1 METCDSARHDLMTL
15 QTTLKLLSVYQPRA
29 IVCTQWN
36 ICFVSSLLHVVC
48 RLVHFL
54 FDSFGVWEFSL
65 VFIVSYVIYFID
77 SWWSSQSKN
86 NQSFFQQPQ
95 NEDRTR
101 PSKATWKVNLLTIQK
116 IISEDIVSMRR
127 TGQGKWISHDAE
139 EKTGLFILINVLW
152 FNLMMHNCFFCTI
165 NASFFSKNN

>member
-1 METCDSARHDLMTL
+1 MPNSLMETCDSARHDLMTL

-101 PSKATWKVNLLTIQK
+101 PSKATWKVRSP
-116 IISEDIVSMRR
+116 SEDTEDYLWRYCIHEKNRPRQMNFSWCRR
-127 TGQGKWISHDAE
+127 KNR
-139 EKTGLFILINVLW
+139 FIYLN
-152 FNLMMHNCFFCTI
+152 
-165 NASFFSKNN
+165 